1 MPNRVLTMRLAQIL
15 SLNDVNELRVESAA
29 IDRAVR
35 KAAIDALERQPSL
48 LTDTRRIRRV
58 FDKLDTDES
67 GESGRGRC
75 CHSARLLSDWHW

>member
-29 IDRAVR
+29 IDRAVQ
-35 KAAIDALERQPSL
+35 KAAIDALDRQPSL

-67 GESGRGRC
+67 GEGGRGWR
-75 CHSARLLSDWHW
+75 CHSARPRSD